1 MPEQPLLRSARHGP
15 EPLGVRS
22 SGVHPVGGAQPAK
35 IQRLGARVIA
45 LVTSGLAGLGP
56 VGLGGVGLGGVELA
70 ASPPLRAQAVANQ
83 GPAPSAPLRDR
94 ILGDRSPGP
103 KDWVGLRPVPPGIRI
118 LVLAG
123 HADSQGIG
131 GSGTSGEAV
140 GLYGAAP
147 MRPGISDEHYW
158 CLQVA
163 HAVAVMGRQR
173 GLAIDFHLPP
183 VRTIV
188 SGDEPG
194 TNWSVGRDHAA
205 AGGYALEIHFDAYGS
220 SGVGSG
226 LIPPLH
232 QPFSTIDE
240 SLAQEFGA
248 FPMNFRDQL
257 GGPKRGIALLEVG
270 KLEGTLEASLRDPR
284 TRDTTI
290 RWIAYRIVKALQRG
304 IAARGGTPVAGSS
317 PKPARGP
324 AAGVVQVPPPT
335 P

>member
-1 MPEQPLLRSARHGP
+1 MPRLALVLLAPAWINLGATPPLQAQGLPPTATAA
-15 EPLGVRS
+15 
-22 SGVHPVGGAQPAK
+22 SGVSGP
-35 IQRLGARVIA
+35 QRDPILGA
-45 LVTSGLAGLGP
+45 
-56 VGLGGVGLGGVELA
+56 
-70 ASPPLRAQAVANQ
+70 
-83 GPAPSAPLRDR
+83 
-94 ILGDRSPGP
+94 RSPGP
-103 KDWVGLRPVPPGIRI
+103 KDWVGRRPVPRSIRI
-118 LVLAG
+118 LMLAG
-123 HADSQGIG
+123 HADAQGIG

-140 GLYGAAP
+140 GLYGAPP

-173 GLAIDFHLPP
+173 GLAIDFHVPP
-183 VRTIV
+183 VRTMI
-188 SGDEPG
+188 SGDDPG
-194 TNWSVGRDHAA
+194 SNWSVGRDHAA

-220 SGVGSG
+220 AGVGSG

-232 QPFSTIDE
+232 QSFSTIDE

-304 IAARGGTPVAGSS
+304 IADPGSAPVAGRMAS
-317 PKPARGP
+317 PGATPVIGVGQGP
-324 AAGVVQVPPPT
+324 APPPL